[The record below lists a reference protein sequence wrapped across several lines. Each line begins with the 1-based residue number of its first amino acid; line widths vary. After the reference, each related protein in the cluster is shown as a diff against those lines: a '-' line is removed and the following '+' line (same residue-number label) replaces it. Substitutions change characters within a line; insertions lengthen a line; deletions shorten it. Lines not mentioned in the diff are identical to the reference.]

1 MLTLLHLLSSIALLV
16 WGTHIVRTGIM
27 RVYGSHL
34 RRLLGRSMGHTPLAF
49 GAGIGVTALVQSS
62 NATALLVISFVAQGL
77 MALPTA
83 LAIMLGADVGTA
95 LMARVLTMDLS
106 WLSPLLTLLGVCL
119 FLSRKQSRSGQLG
132 RVLIGMGLIILA
144 LQLIVQAAAPITEAR
159 GMRVLFSSLAGD
171 TLLAVVVGAVFALLS
186 YSSLAA
192 VLLIATLA
200 GAGLIGLPV
209 ALGVVIGANVGSGLL
224 AWLNASLQPVPAR
237 RVALGNLLYK
247 LAGLAVLP
255 FLEPLV
261 TWMGGFGF
269 STQTQV
275 IGFHL
280 AYNSLRCLLL
290 LPTVPAMAH
299 LCENLLPERQT
310 DGGVARP
317 RHLDPAAL
325 ETPSLALANA
335 TRETLRIGDLV
346 ELMLVRLLEAL
357 REDRPEPG
365 EEIRRLDDDV
375 DALYN
380 AVKLYLARMP
390 RDDLAEDEQRRW
402 AEIIELAI
410 NLEQA
415 GDSAEHMLGKLRDPE
430 NLDPPAIFRTGPGRV
445 ADAARAVASQPAP
458 GALGVP
464 FRRCQRCPSIA
475 PAQARIPPQRA
486 PHGARACGTSASRR
500 QREPADQ
507 LGAPG
512 AHRRHETAQLAVL
525 QHRACRAGGSRAR
538 HAAVCRGAS
547 GRPRLGPSAA
557 RPRAPH
563 RLTAAASIRNEAPM
577 LDWVREYQPLLTLMV
592 STCTLLVWLFYAHLL
607 LANFKRQRRP
617 NLIINRGAGKGLTSL
632 CLISNMSAEPMFINQ
647 VLICLDTNRGSL
659 LGDVTDIRES
669 QEDEATPD
677 LALYQTTHQ
686 GPLRSGDFTHIGS
699 FQALLRRAAEQHGID
714 LRGHQPEGEWQ
725 FLGMEIRVVAFY
737 GSDRHPLGVSRRF
750 TLDGAELLPDSPLT
764 RQLCTRRERRQVR
777 AWMVEHVGQAGGDI
791 AAPAGR
797 PA

>member
-415 GDSAEHMLGKLRDPE
+415 GDSAEHMLGKLRDLKTSTRRPFSE
-430 NLDPPAIFRTGPGRV
+430 QGLEEL
-445 ADAARAVASQPAP
+445 Q
-458 GALGVP
+458 ALLE
-464 FRRCQRCPSIA
+464 Q
-475 PAQARIPPQRA
+475 
-486 PHGARACGTSASRR
+486 
-500 QREPADQ
+500 
-507 LGAPG
+507 
-512 AHRRHETAQLAVL
+512 
-525 QHRACRAGGSRAR
+525 
-538 HAAVCRGAS
+538 
-547 GRPRLGPSAA
+547 
-557 RPRAPH
+557 
-563 RLTAAASIRNEAPM
+563 
-577 LDWVREYQPLLTLMV
+577 
-592 STCTLLVWLFYAHLL
+592 L
-607 LANFKRQRRP
+607 LANLRLGLSVFLSGDANGARQLLQHKREFRRSERRMAHAHVERLHHGVSESLQTSSAHLE
-617 NLIINRGAGKGLTSL
+617 LIADMKRLNSL
-632 CLISNMSAEPMFINQ
+632 FCSTAHAALEAAAFDTRRSAEARTDDRA
-647 VLICLDTNRGSL
+647 LD
-659 LGDVTDIRES
+659 
-669 QEDEATPD
+669 
-677 LALYQTTHQ
+677 
-686 GPLRSGDFTHIGS
+686 
-699 FQALLRRAAEQHGID
+699 
-714 LRGHQPEGEWQ
+714 
-725 FLGMEIRVVAFY
+725 
-737 GSDRHPLGVSRRF
+737 HPLPG
-750 TLDGAELLPDSPLT
+750 
-764 RQLCTRRERRQVR
+764 R
-777 AWMVEHVGQAGGDI
+777 AHPTG
-791 AAPAGR
+791 
-797 PA
+797 